1 MTHGSRQR
9 LVRAVR
15 RPDADLA
22 EAALLVCAEAE
33 PDLDVDVTLLR
44 LDALADG
51 LRTRGFRSAT
61 PVEDARSL
69 AAYLAGEQ
77 GFTGDDATYH
87 DPDNALLTRVLDRKQ
102 GLPIT
107 LSILYVAIARRLDV
121 PAYAIN
127 LPGHV
132 VTAIPSD
139 DRPVVFDPFHGGR
152 LLEEAEIAARIE
164 RASGGRLGFR
174 RAMLRPSPAVNVVR
188 RLLNNLTR
196 DYTTAE
202 RLRDALWTVE
212 LKLLLPNRMPDDH
225 RVHGELLARLGR
237 FDAAADA
244 FETYLEVAGPDAPD
258 LEEVRRSAIGARARM
273 N

>member
-1 MTHGSRQR
+1 MTPATRQR
-9 LVRAVR
+9 LVRSVR
-15 RPDADLA
+15 RPDGDLA
-22 EAALLVCAEAE
+22 EAALLVCAEVE
-33 PDLDVDVTLLR
+33 PDLDVDVAMLR

-51 LRTRGFRSAT
+51 LRARGFRPGT
-61 PVEDARSL
+61 PADDARGL

-77 GFTGDDATYH
+77 GFTGDEASYH

-107 LSILYVAIARRLDV
+107 LSILYVAIARRLEV

-132 VTAIPSD
+132 VTAIPGD
-139 DRPVVFDPFHGGR
+139 ERPVVLDPFHGGR
-152 LLEEAEIAARIE
+152 LVDEAEIAARVE
-164 RASGGRLGFR
+164 RASAGRLGFR

-196 DYTTAE
+196 DFTTAE
-202 RLRDALWTVE
+202 RPRDALWAVE
-212 LKLLLPNRMPDDH
+212 LKLLLPNRLPDDH
-225 RVHGELLARLGR
+225 RVHGELLVRLGR
-237 FDAAADA
+237 FDEAADA
-244 FETYLEVAGPDAPD
+244 FETYLEVAGSDAPD
-258 LEEVRRSAIGARARM
+258 LEEVRRSAISARART

>member
-1 MTHGSRQR
+1 MLNARRHR
-9 LVRAVR
+9 LLRLAR

-22 EAALLVCAEAE
+22 EAALLVCAEVE
-33 PDLDVDVTLLR
+33 PDLDVDVALLR

-51 LRTRGFRSAT
+51 LRTRGFRPGA
-61 PVEDARSL
+61 PVDDARRL
-69 AAYLAGEQ
+69 AGYLAGEL
-77 GFTGDDATYH
+77 GFTGDEADYH
-87 DPDNALLTRVLDRKQ
+87 DPDNALLSRVLDRKC

-132 VTAIPSD
+132 VTAIGGS
-139 DRPVVFDPFHGGR
+139 DRPVVLDPFHDGR
-152 LLEEAEIAARIE
+152 LLDESAIAERIE

-174 RAMLRPSPAVNVVR
+174 RAMLRPSPTANVVR

-196 DYTTAE
+196 DFT
-202 RLRDALWTVE
+202 RVGRVSDALWTVE
-212 LKLLLPNRMPDDH
+212 LKLLLPNRLPDDH
-225 RVHGELLARLGR
+225 RVHGQLLVELGR
-237 FDAAADA
+237 FDRAAEA
-244 FETYLEVAGPDAPD
+244 FETYLELEGSAAPDA
-258 LEEVRRSAIGARARM
+258 EEVRRAAISARARM